1 MVESGEARKGA
12 VVRLTFDAGGTPGWR
27 REPGHPTW
35 KRGPS
40 TTEATTAQLKRP
52 VFPDVVNFSLWLRKE
67 GYAPKT
73 ILDRTKSIKRI
84 AKLGTLS
91 DAETV
96 KASDIVLKPG
106 ELCCGRFHA

>member
-40 TTEATTAQLKRP
+40 TTEATTALIDT
-52 VFPDVVNFSLWLRKE
+52 V
-67 GYAPKT
+67 
-73 ILDRTKSIKRI
+73 ILD
-84 AKLGTLS
+84 
-91 DAETV
+91 V
-96 KASDIVLKPG
+96 N
-106 ELCCGRFHA
+106 